1 MRYLDYVFLAAC
13 GIIAVLCVAFLALQS
28 GTTAQIGSLLASP
41 DTVTVG
47 GGMAGAL
54 FMLIFGYLNRDDPA
68 MVMTMIAFWLLL
80 GIFYLVITFS
90 TGQALPLPLPSA

>member
-1 MRYLDYVFLAAC
+1 
-13 GIIAVLCVAFLALQS
+13 
-28 GTTAQIGSLLASP
+28 
-41 DTVTVG
+41 
-47 GGMAGAL
+47 
-54 FMLIFGYLNRDDPA
+54 